1 MGILKHALILIIVP
15 VLLIGCSEKPG
26 EKAGEKGEAAPPAN
40 PAETPSRV
48 HRGTNGEIT
57 ITLDLATQKLMG
69 LETTPVSAAQ
79 LSPEVKGYGRVLDI
93 SPLASQVAELAG
105 ARAVSQASQAELER
119 LKTLAAQSNASQRAL
134 QAGEAAAVRD
144 QAQAESA
151 RLRLL
156 AAWGSAIAERQDLPE
171 LVQRL
176 GSLSSALV
184 EIDLP
189 PDQPMNGTPTGAR
202 LVALADESAVAEG
215 LWLGSAPAVDPQL
228 QGRGFLF
235 LVATNSPRL
244 APGAALTGYLS
255 WPGEALA
262 GVAVPREAIIRF
274 NGAAWVYRQNAEQT
288 FERVETAL
296 ESPLA
301 NGWFV
306 RGALKPGDKLV
317 TGGAQQLLSEELKG
331 EIEKPD

>member
-1 MGILKHALILIIVP
+1 MEILKHAHLL
-15 VLLIGCSEKPG
+15 LLIPALLAGCSEKPG
-26 EKAGEKGEAAPPAN
+26 EKAAESGAATPPA
-40 PAETPSRV
+40 AEPESRV
-48 HRGTNGEIT
+48 HHGTNGVTT
-57 ITLDLATQKLMG
+57 ITLDAATQKLMG
-69 LETTPVSAAQ
+69 LETTPVAPAQ
-79 LSPEVKGYGRVLDI
+79 LSPEVKGYGHVLDI
-93 SPLASQVAELAG
+93 SPLAAQVAELAG
-105 ARAVSQASQAELER
+105 ARAAGQASQAEWER
-119 LKTLAAQSNASQRAL
+119 LKTLAAQNNASQRAL

-144 QAQAESA
+144 QAQAEAA

-156 AAWGSAIAERQDLPE
+156 AAWGSALAERQDLPE
-171 LVQRL
+171 LAQRL

-189 PDQPMNGTPTGAR
+189 AGQPMNGAPTGAR
-202 LVALADESAVAEG
+202 LIALADESAAAEG
-215 LWLGSAPAVDPQL
+215 QFLGPAPAVDPQL

-235 LVATNSPRL
+235 LVATNALRL

-255 WPGEALA
+255 LPGETQA
-262 GVAVPREAIIRF
+262 GVAVPREAIVRF
-274 NGAAWVYRQNAEQT
+274 NGTTWVYRQDAEQT

-301 NGWFV
+301 NGWFA

-317 TGGAQQLLSEELKG
+317 TAGAQQLLSEELKG